1 MYFGIQDIGDVTIK
15 EISGMAQAFSERIY
29 CENGGKI
36 EPTLEHLHYVCYL
49 SNAIF
54 MTLQGYSLFFDEF
67 YIKDGLLY
75 SPLLDDIWGTNRN
88 VKLRKLQHRTGVTIS
103 GLPSELQT
111 GVTRVVSRHIFSQDI
126 EKVRHTIETSMPFIN
141 AMMKVDSPVRTEEE
155 DEFGVRVSRR
165 DMKKYMDE
173 IRKECGSFERVGS
186 DALRNAFMNS
196 YSVNELEASN
206 ESVSISIQTMLGLPM
221 DITDEEVENELKNM
235 PKAINSGFNL
245 GAYC

>member
-15 EISGMAQAFSERIY
+15 EIYGMAQAFSERIY
-29 CENGGKI
+29 CENGGKM

-141 AMMKVDSPVRTEEE
+141 AMKKVDSPVRTEEE

-173 IRKECGSFERVGS
+173 IRKEC
-186 DALRNAFMNS
+186 
-196 YSVNELEASN
+196 
-206 ESVSISIQTMLGLPM
+206 
-221 DITDEEVENELKNM
+221 
-235 PKAINSGFNL
+235 
-245 GAYC
+245 